1 MRLVLKT
8 FFLLISLQLLGQ
20 TDTTN
25 VSFVAYWSIGDSY
38 DFKISKVKKQWKEG
52 KLVKDENQSYIAN
65 FTVIDSTENSYTIN
79 WSYENDFKN
88 TYNIPDQLL
97 DKLSKYRLTEI
108 QYKTSEVGDF
118 IEILNWKEVSEIMN
132 KMFVDIINVK
142 SLDDPKS
149 KDNLEKAM
157 EPFKQIYSSKEGIE
171 QLVMKEIHYFH
182 FPMGLEFDT
191 TETLTYE
198 DQIPNMF
205 GGDPIKANAKM
216 YFEEIDFEEN
226 FCIIKHTMELDPDD
240 TLNMLNQVFKS
251 MNLKDGEFEKAFET
265 AVFKINDSNTF
276 EYYFYP
282 GIPHKIETL
291 RETELTINGEKGK
304 RSDKITI
311 ELLYQD

>member
-1 MRLVLKT
+1 
-8 FFLLISLQLLGQ
+8 
-20 TDTTN
+20 
-25 VSFVAYWSIGDSY
+25 
-38 DFKISKVKKQWKEG
+38 
-52 KLVKDENQSYIAN
+52 
-65 FTVIDSTENSYTIN
+65 
-79 WSYENDFKN
+79 
-88 TYNIPDQLL
+88 L
-97 DKLSKYRLTEI
+97 DKFSKYRLTEI

-132 KMFVDIINVK
+132 NMFVDIIDIK

-149 KDNLEKAM
+149 KEHLEKAM

-171 QLVMKEIHYFH
+171 QLVMKEIQYFH

-191 TETLTYE
+191 AETLTYE

-226 FCIIKHTMELDPDD
+226 FCIIKHSMELDSDD

-251 MNLKDGEFEKAFET
+251 MNLKDGELEKAFET

-282 GIPHKIETL
+282 GIPYKIETH
-291 RETELTINGEKGK
+291 RETHITINGEKGK

-311 ELLYQD
+311 ELLYEE